1 MSGKTHD
8 LNHGMKAN
16 SKVENINNVVE
27 LAKMKIKARPTSN
40 DLKKQ
45 ELYAMKKLKLLIGA
59 GSL

>member
-1 MSGKTHD
+1 
-8 LNHGMKAN
+8 MKAN

-45 ELYAMKKLKLLIGA
+45 ELYAMKKLKLLIVA
-59 GSL
+59 GSP